1 MADLPVL
8 ELEGDASAR
17 GLAHGEAMAAQI
29 RDNLETY
36 LRRFEAGGFA
46 RARAAEEGALWVD
59 AIAGHN
65 PDYWDEMRGI
75 AEGADMAL
83 SDIATLNARYEIA
96 YGVFKDEATGTETGG
111 GAESPEPDGCT
122 SFGLLP
128 EATRTG
134 HCIIGQNWDWLAG
147 IRGRTLILRVRR
159 ADKPDFVGFTEAGI
173 VGCKIGV
180 NEAGIGLVVNGL
192 VSKDDGKLR
201 LMKPFHVRCA
211 EVLDAWTMDKALLP
225 VIESDRVGSTNILI
239 GHAGGEVIDI
249 EASPFA
255 ANYLYPEDGLVT
267 HANHFVHPRSVASEF
282 ERVTPGTLYRG
293 PRLDRLLRRH
303 LGRLDVDT
311 IAAAL
316 RDHFSKPASICRHP
330 DPALPE
336 AKKGMTV
343 TSAIIDL
350 EERTLLATDGPPCDN
365 DYQLFALEPA
375 AAAAAETIAV

>member
-1 MADLPVL
+1 MAELPVL
-8 ELEGDASAR
+8 DLDGDAIAR
-17 GLAHGEAMAAQI
+17 GRIHGKAMAAQI

-36 LRRFEAGGFA
+36 LRRFEAGGMS
-46 RARAAEEGALWVD
+46 RAKVAEESVEWID
-59 AIAGHN
+59 AIAAHN
-65 PDYWDEMRGI
+65 PEYGDEMRGI

-83 SDIATLNARYEIA
+83 ADIATLNARYEIA
-96 YGVFKDEATGTETGG
+96 YGVFKDEAEAAT
-111 GAESPEPDGCT
+111 AQRPEPDGCT
-122 SFGLLP
+122 SFGALP
-128 EATRTG
+128 EATRLG
-134 HCIIGQNWDWLAG
+134 HTIIGQNWDWLAG

-159 ADKPDFVGFTEAGI
+159 DQKPDFVGFTEAGI

-201 LMKPFHVRCA
+201 FMKAFHVRCR

-225 VIESDRVGSTNILI
+225 IIETDRVGSTNVLI
-239 GHAGGEVIDI
+239 GHADGEVIDI

-282 ERVTPGTLYRG
+282 ERVTPGTIYRG

-303 LGRLDVDT
+303 LGRLDTET

-330 DPALPE
+330 DPELPE

-350 EERTLLATDGPPCDN
+350 NERILMATDGPPCDN
-365 DYQLFALEPA
+365 DYQTFALEPA
-375 AAAAAETIAV
+375 ATTAPETIAV